1 MKLKKIKNAGGGKPP
16 HNKTEKEIK
25 EMKEENK
32 YILKDI
38 STDRT
43 YYITLTPEQKRFWNW
58 LVNNGVLCDVSLKE
72 PVVDGFEK
80 I

>member
-1 MKLKKIKNAGGGKPP
+1 
-16 HNKTEKEIK
+16 
-25 EMKEENK
+25 MKEENK

-38 STDRT
+38 GMDRT
-43 YYITLTPEQKRFWNW
+43 YYIVLTPEQKRFWNW
-58 LVNNGVLCDVSLKE
+58 LVNNGVLCDVILKE